1 MELRQLRYFLK
12 AKEMGNFTE
21 AARLLHISQSTLSQQ
36 IKQLED
42 ELGVPLFNR
51 VGKRVVITE
60 AGQLFSDYA
69 LQSVHKAESGLQ
81 VLRDLNNLETGEIRI
96 GLTYGL
102 RPVLAPALI
111 RFMETHPN
119 IRVQVVLGTS
129 SEMIEKLQHF
139 EFDFVL
145 TFHEAEK
152 EKDLRYQ
159 MLFESPMTLVMA
171 PGMPLAKKK
180 SVSLEEAARLPLAL
194 PAQGYST
201 RAFISEVLSQKNL
214 SPNISLE
221 INDIHMLLE
230 VVRSGEWY
238 SILIR
243 TSIRQEDGV
252 TTVPITGKNMRR
264 KAMIISLRESYEKK
278 AVTEFY
284 RLLKET
290 SKRMG

>member
-1 MELRQLRYFLK
+1 
-12 AKEMGNFTE
+12 
-21 AARLLHISQSTLSQQ
+21 
-36 IKQLED
+36 
-42 ELGVPLFNR
+42 
-51 VGKRVVITE
+51 
-60 AGQLFSDYA
+60 
-69 LQSVHKAESGLQ
+69 
-81 VLRDLNNLETGEIRI
+81 
-96 GLTYGL
+96 
-102 RPVLAPALI
+102 
-111 RFMETHPN
+111 
-119 IRVQVVLGTS
+119 
-129 SEMIEKLQHF
+129 
-139 EFDFVL
+139 
-145 TFHEAEK
+145 
-152 EKDLRYQ
+152 
-159 MLFESPMTLVMA
+159 MTLVMA

-252 TTVPITGKNMRR
+252 TAVPITGKNMRR